1 MEEKYQAKDMAKTDT
16 TIPREYQKHTKVFS
30 EEEAK
35 QFPLSREWDHHIPL
49 TKNAPESINQKIF
62 NLPTAGREAIEKWV
76 QTMLDKDFI
85 RTSFYGNHHLQGN
98 HLPKKVDTV
107 VENSLKTHM
116 QPIITL

>member
-107 VENSLKTHM
+107 VENSLKT
-116 QPIITL
+116 